1 MVADDDE
8 YEILPRQEVETLKK
22 ELERLKK
29 NPFGETKEGDNILE
43 AINNL
48 NNNIR
53 RLIDIFTKAGADLEK
68 DYGDVNGPIGVLN
81 DIKDQNEQI
90 AQGVLAVADMVKDV
104 RTDIAQSAMQQPL
117 APGPKISLTRLA
129 TSDPLMGQT
138 SFSSLPEPAPLP
150 DDFPGQIPLP
160 PSQSFMDMGDQP
172 LPNNPFMAP
181 PGPGRKRSLFGR
193 R

>member
-1 MVADDDE
+1 LAADDDE
-8 YEILPRQEVETLKK
+8 YEILPRQEIETLKK
-22 ELERLKK
+22 ELERLRK
-29 NPFGETKEGDNILE
+29 NPFGETKEGENILD

-68 DYGDVNGPIGVLN
+68 DYGDVNGPIGALN

-104 RTDIAQSAMQQPL
+104 RTDIAQSAMRQ
-117 APGPKISLTRLA
+117 SLSSEPRMPVNR
-129 TSDPLMGQT
+129 SSSPDPLMGQT
-138 SFSSLPEPAPLP
+138 SFSSLPESAPLP
-150 DDFPGQIPLP
+150 DDFPGPIPP
-160 PSQSFMDMGDQP
+160 PPQPFLGMEDQP